1 MPVLRNPNV
10 PAHHASTLVTHLLHL
25 SEVIF
30 PKLNAIGT
38 IGNLI
43 MTIDLFLKRNELSS
57 SEEAKLPYV
66 AVSFALSVGVT
77 IYALTVMVP
86 INTTMKNMAERLR
99 RDEGDKEAAA
109 TFREYQERWQGW
121 NMGMLF
127 NLMANRTQIL
137 IDVQDEL
144 HL

>member
-38 IGNLI
+38 LGNLI
-43 MTIDLFLKRNELSS
+43 MSVAIYLKRNEVSP
-57 SEEAKLPYV
+57 EIYAKLPYTLG
-66 AVSFALSVGVT
+66 SFGLSVAVT

-86 INTTMKNMAERLR
+86 INTTMKNMAKRLAK
-99 RDEGDKEAAA
+99 DENDKEAAA
-109 TFREYQERWQGW
+109 TFREYQEKWQGW
-121 NMGMLF
+121 NMGMPFLLF
-127 NLMANRTQIL
+127 TMIT
-137 IDVQDEL
+137 
-144 HL
+144 